1 MELIRTWILSVT
13 VSAIVIAVAEALM
26 PPGAVKKVGKLTGGL
41 ILVLMGLKIL
51 FEHLGYLNF

>member
-1 MELIRTWILSVT
+1 MKRFVMQHLKEFCL
-13 VSAIVIAVAEALM
+13 A
-26 PPGAVKKVGKLTGGL
+26 GGL